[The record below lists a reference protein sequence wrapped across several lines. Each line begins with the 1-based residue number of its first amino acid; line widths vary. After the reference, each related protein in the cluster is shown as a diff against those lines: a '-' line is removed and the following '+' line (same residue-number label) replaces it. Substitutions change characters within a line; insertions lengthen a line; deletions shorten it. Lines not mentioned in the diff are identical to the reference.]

1 MKLTI
6 ASATRY
12 IVLLLALINQWLAD
26 KGLSPIPV
34 DEETISKI
42 ITTVVGL
49 YVAYKDNPI
58 TKEGKQ
64 ANDKLKQLKYEKK
77 QPTNGKAPSDFD
89 GNNDGQI

>member
-1 MKLTI
+1 MKLTTG
-6 ASATRY
+6 SATRY

-26 KGLSPIPV
+26 KGISPIPV
-34 DEETISKI
+34 DEETISTI

-49 YVAYKDNPI
+49 YVAYKDNPLS
-58 TKEGKQ
+58 KEGKQ

-89 GNNDGQI
+89 ASNEGQK

>member
-1 MKLTI
+1 MNITKGT
-6 ASATRY
+6 AVRY

-26 KGLSPIPV
+26 KGLSPIPI
-34 DEETISKI
+34 DEETISTI

-64 ANDKLKQLKYEKK
+64 ANDKLKELKYEKK
-77 QPTNGKAPSDFD
+77 QPTTGKSPSNFD
-89 GNNDGQI
+89 ADKDGQI

>member
-1 MKLTI
+1 MKLTTG
-6 ASATRY
+6 SATRY

-34 DEETISKI
+34 DEETISTI

-49 YVAYKDNPI
+49 YVAYKDNPLS
-58 TKEGKQ
+58 KEGKQ

-89 GNNDGQI
+89 ASNEGQK

>member
-1 MKLTI
+1 MKLTTG
-6 ASATRY
+6 SATRY

-34 DEETISKI
+34 DEETISTI

-49 YVAYKDNPI
+49 YVAYKDNPLS
-58 TKEGKQ
+58 KEGKE
-64 ANDKLKQLKYEKK
+64 ANDKLKELKYEKK

-89 GNNDGQI
+89 ASNEGQK

>member
-64 ANDKLKQLKYEKK
+64 ANDKLKELKYEKK

-89 GNNDGQI
+89 ASNEGQK